1 MIDPQNDEE
10 QMLQVEVK
18 TQAIH
23 ALVAHRRYA
32 VVSGLN
38 EPLIALSLV
47 QDSSKISYFSQ
58 VMSRRPYQHSQ
69 RNSQ

>member
-18 TQAIH
+18 TQAMH

-32 VVSGLN
+32 VVSGLD

-47 QDSSKISYFSQ
+47 QDSSEISYFS
-58 VMSRRPYQHSQ
+58 PK
-69 RNSQ
+69 